1 MGCVRGRFMRCPFCK
16 ELDADRVID
25 SRLSDGGATIRRR
38 RKCEAC
44 GRRFTTKERIET
56 EVRLHVVKK
65 DGTRV
70 PYDRGKILAGLQ
82 KACYKRPVS
91 IEDLQAIVEKV
102 EDTIFHR
109 FEREVSSQVIGAE
122 AARRRRDLDKIA
134 YVRFASVYR
143 EFQDLGE
150 FVEEVKDV
158 MERAETEAPGQ
169 QMLF

>member
-1 MGCVRGRFMRCPFCK
+1 MRCPFCK
-16 ELDADRVID
+16 ELDTDRVID

-38 RKCEAC
+38 RQCGAC

-109 FEREVSSQVIGAE
+109 FEREVSSQFIGAE
-122 AARRRRDLDKIA
+122 AARLLRDLDKIA

-158 MERAETEAPGQ
+158 MDRAETEAPGQ

>member
-1 MGCVRGRFMRCPFCK
+1 MRCPFCK
-16 ELDADRVID
+16 EIDADRVID
-25 SRLSDGGATIRRR
+25 SRTSDGGTTIRRR

-56 EVRLHVVKK
+56 EVRLQVVKK

-70 PYDRGKILAGLQ
+70 PYDRNKLLAGLQ
-82 KACYKRPVS
+82 TACYKRPVS
-91 IEDLQAIVEKV
+91 VEDLQALVEKV

-109 FEREVSSQVIGAE
+109 FEREVSSQFIGAE
-122 AARRRRDLDKIA
+122 AARQLRHLDKIA

-143 EFQDLGE
+143 EFKEVGE

-158 MERAETEAPGQ
+158 MDRAETESPGQ